1 MKDSF
6 NNELQVGDRVLC
18 LDAGICASH
27 RINQV
32 GTVAKILQNRIIVN
46 FDLADSRD
54 WRYPELNIPSGHS
67 NCLVKNE
74 DKFIKIETHEEVEY
88 RVGDKVL
95 CYLTPVNNCT
105 FVGTVVEKVSVD
117 VYYVVDE
124 QGNKWAMLN
133 SEILFLLERTQFRI
147 GDEVVVQKEGL
158 NFELLFREGYNQSI
172 PTRIDCIAHTSRIV
186 IEMDD
191 PSVGWQRNNDT
202 IHSYWTLTNTKK
214 IFPKKFSYSL
224 PFVEYLKVHNPEIF
238 DSSEQTN
245 STEQNNTV
253 SNEPRSR
260 QPLPPCSIQLNSIRG
275 TRDSLITVDDFPS
288 SMLGEYVGT
297 LEEGCR
303 TTKVSTPKLIHNYN
317 YKPDEI
323 RFCRAEDEECN
334 ENDLYLG
341 IELEISGSSQESDN
355 EEDAKEIMEV
365 IQKDIE
371 GSKKSVYFKHDGS
384 INGFEIVFHPH
395 TIKAYNEYNWKE
407 IFSTIKKLGY
417 TNDDKKAGFH
427 VHISR
432 KYFGDTTKQ
441 NEALAKMVFLM
452 YKFKEEIE
460 PLAGRKDSD
469 YATYSAKAL
478 KRVKENDFLGTFRWY
493 CDSCGKYSAINS
505 QHKDT
510 FELRIFDGVTDKV
523 RFRDILNFVENL
535 CNIVKCTSITDI
547 TKVKLEDFMPFLYS
561 IEG

>member
-1 MKDSF
+1 MRDSF
-6 NNELQVGDRVLC
+6 NNEIQVGDRILC
-18 LDAGICASH
+18 LEPRVSNMY
-27 RINQV
+27 RKNQV
-32 GTVAKILQNRIIVN
+32 GTVARVHGDGIIVK
-46 FDLADSRD
+46 FDSYNDRDIYHIEYGYCNTLIKNADT
-54 WRYPELNIPSGHS
+54 
-67 NCLVKNE
+67 
-74 DKFIKIETHEEVEY
+74 FIRLETHEEVKY
-88 RVGDKVL
+88 KVGDKVL
-95 CYLTPVNNCT
+95 CYLTPVSNCT

-117 VYYVVDE
+117 IYYVIDE
-124 QGNKWAMLN
+124 QGNKWAILN
-133 SEILFLLERTQFRI
+133 SEILFLLERTQFEV
-147 GDEVVVQKEGL
+147 GEEVVVQQGF
-158 NFELLFREGYNQSI
+158 NFDLLFGEGYNQSI
-172 PTRIDCIAHTSRIV
+172 PTRIDHTTVALQIV

-191 PSVGWQRNNDT
+191 PSIGWQRNNDT

-214 IFPKKFSYSL
+214 LFPKKFSYSL
-224 PFVEYLKVHNPEIF
+224 PLVEYLKHYNPEIF
-238 DSSEQTN
+238 DNSEQTN
-245 STEQNNTV
+245 SIEENSTV
-253 SNEPRSR
+253 SN
-260 QPLPPCSIQLNSIRG
+260 G
-275 TRDSLITVDDFPS
+275 TRGIRDRRLFLGDSQQIDCVPRNR
-288 SMLGEYVGT
+288 E
-297 LEEGCR
+297 
-303 TTKVSTPKLIHNYN
+303 VSTKSTPDLIHNYN
-317 YKPDEI
+317 YTPNET
-323 RFCRAEDEECN
+323 RFVYNEEEEYN

-341 IELEISGSSQESDN
+341 IELEISGSSQESNN
-355 EEDAKEIMEV
+355 EEDAKEIMEA

-432 KYFGDTTKQ
+432 KYFGNTTEQ

-452 YKFKEEIE
+452 YKFKEQIE

-478 KRVKENDFLGTFRWY
+478 KRVKANDFIGTFRWY

-535 CNIVKCTSITDI
+535 CTIVKCTSITDI

>member
-1 MKDSF
+1 MIDSF
-6 NNELQVGDRVLC
+6 NNEIQVGDRVLC
-18 LDAGICASH
+18 LKPRVSNMH
-27 RINQV
+27 RKNQV
-32 GTVAKILQNRIIVN
+32 GTVARVHGDGIIVE
-46 FDLADSRD
+46 FDLYNDRS
-54 WRYPELNIPSGHS
+54 LNIPDLNIEYGYGDT
-67 NCLVKNE
+67 LIKNV
-74 DKFIKIETHEEVEY
+74 DKFIKLETHKEVKY
-88 RVGDKVL
+88 RAGDKVL
-95 CYLTPVNNCT
+95 CYCT
-105 FVGTVVEKVSVD
+105 LDNDYSFIGEVVEEIGNGI
-117 VYYVVDE
+117 YNVVDE
-124 QGNKWAMLN
+124 LGIKHILGN
-133 SEILFLLERTQFRI
+133 SEILFLLKRTQFRI
-147 GDEVVVQKEGL
+147 GDEVVVQGL
-158 NFELLFREGYNQSI
+158 NFELLFRERYNQSI
-172 PTRIDCIAHTSRIV
+172 PTRIDCINASRIV

-202 IHSYWTLTNTKK
+202 IHSYWTLINTKK
-214 IFPKKFSYSL
+214 LFPKEFSYSL
-224 PFVEYLKVHNPEIF
+224 SLVEYLKHYNPEIF
-238 DSSEQTN
+238 DNSEQTN
-245 STEQNNTV
+245 SIEENSTV
-253 SNEPRSR
+253 SN
-260 QPLPPCSIQLNSIRG
+260 G
-275 TRDSLITVDDFPS
+275 TRGIRAQQLF
-288 SMLGEYVGT
+288 LGDPEQIDCIPRNRDVS
-297 LEEGCR
+297 
-303 TTKVSTPKLIHNYN
+303 TKSTPKLIHQYG
-317 YKPDEI
+317 YTPDET
-323 RFCRAEDEECN
+323 RFCRSEGEEYN
-334 ENDLYLG
+334 ERDNLYLG

-355 EEDAKEIMEV
+355 EEDAKKIMEV

-371 GSKKSVYFKHDGS
+371 SSKKSVYFKHDGS

-432 KYFGDTTKQ
+432 KYFGDITEQ

-478 KRVKENDFLGTFRWY
+478 KRVKENDFIGTFRWY

-535 CNIVKCTSITDI
+535 CLIVKCTSITDI
-547 TKVKLEDFMPFLYS
+547 TKVKLENFMPFLYS